1 MNLGAEQAKAAAAL
15 QKELLETYEQANR
28 AWFSRVQSEAALWT
42 DLAAK
47 LIGTRSASEAV
58 DAYTKCV
65 SQQIQMSVEDGQRI
79 INDCQQIS
87 QKITKSFSNGWLAS
101 GGGT

>member
-1 MNLGAEQAKAAAAL
+1 MAHKDSTTPFVNPGAEQTKAADAL

-47 LIGTRSASEAV
+47 LMGTRSASEAV
-58 DAYTKCV
+58 DAYTNTR
-65 SQQIQMSVEDGQRI
+65 EDQ
-79 INDCQQIS
+79 D
-87 QKITKSFSNGWLAS
+87 AV
-101 GGGT
+101 